1 VDIKHLI
8 HTKSLSFYT
17 RYVDDI
23 FLIYDYTCNNPD
35 EIMKFID
42 TIHSW

>member
-17 RYVDDI
+17 RYVADI
-23 FLIYDYTCNNPD
+23 FLIYDSRRTNPD
-35 EIMKFID
+35 EILKYID